1 LPADKKVGSAQP
13 QARRV
18 DAAAHTAK
26 PGGAVDT
33 TELFERWQRDRD
45 PRAREQLVARFLPL
59 ARKLALRYG
68 GGHEPLED
76 RVQVASIGL
85 LKAID
90 RFDVARGTAFTSFAV
105 PTMLGELKRYFRS
118 VGWSAHVPRGSQEAA
133 LTLRQGEQALA
144 ARLGRSP
151 TVQELAEHLEFSL
164 EQTLDALQAAAAQY
178 PVALDAP
185 LAEASDDE
193 RLTIVDT
200 LGEEDAR
207 FEHLLATLSVTTAAG
222 QLTFRQRHVLEL
234 RFGQELTQAQ
244 IAKRIGVS
252 QMHVSRILRS
262 TLTEL
267 NEIVEHGQIRDQT
280 IDNEMADVAF
290 PGAPGYTE
298 PPGGRSSRP
307 TIRGR
312 AQGQRPQPALR

>member
-1 LPADKKVGSAQP
+1 MPADEKIGGARP
-13 QARRV
+13 QARWV
-18 DAAAHTAK
+18 DTAAHRAK
-26 PGGAVDT
+26 LGGTVDT
-33 TELFERWQRDRD
+33 TELFERWQRDRE
-45 PRAREQLVARFLPL
+45 PTAREQLVARFLPL
-59 ARKLALRYG
+59 ARKLALRYA

-90 RFDVARGTAFTSFAV
+90 RFDLGRGTSFTSYAV
-105 PTMLGELKRYFRS
+105 PTILGELKRYFRN

-133 LTLRQGEQALA
+133 LRLRQGEQALA

-151 TVQELAEHLEFSL
+151 TVQELAQHLEFSL
-164 EQTLDALQAAAAQY
+164 DQTLDALQAAAAQY

-207 FEHLLATLSVTTAAG
+207 FEHLLAALSVITAAG
-222 QLTFRQRHVLEL
+222 QLTSRQRCVLEL
-234 RFGQELTQAQ
+234 RFGQELTQGQ

-252 QMHVSRILRS
+252 QMQVSRILRS

-267 NEIVEHGQIRDQT
+267 NEILEHGQIRDRT
-280 IDNEMADVAF
+280 VDNEVADAAF
-290 PGAPGYTE
+290 PGSPTYTE
-298 PPGGRSSRP
+298 PPGARSARP
-307 TIRGR
+307 RIQGR
-312 AQGQRPQPALR
+312 AQRQRPQPAMR